1 MSAKKTLLEKMDSGG
16 KTMNENQRAQTK
28 HVLEVQNITKR
39 FPGVLALSD
48 VNFRLLGGKVHALMG
63 ENGAGKS
70 TLMKIITGIYQ
81 PDEGDIYMHDEKVHF
96 HTPKQALNHKIAMI
110 HQELSPI
117 LDMTIAENLFLGKE
131 FCTGKLIDY
140 KKMNQEATKLLER
153 VGVDL
158 APTKLM
164 KYLSVSQMQMV
175 EIAKALSYD
184 AEIIIMDEP
193 SATIT
198 EREVKNLFKIIEVL
212 KSEGRCIVY
221 ITHKMDEV
229 FQIADEITVLRD
241 GHYIGTYDAATIDE
255 NELVVKMVDREL
267 TEIYPS
273 RNNIVGETIL
283 KVENFCQNGVFQ
295 DVSFELH
302 KGEILGFSGLMG
314 SGRTEIMNA
323 LFGLTKATGGEVYVH
338 GEKIDKMTPRK
349 MISKGIGYVT
359 EDRKGNGLV
368 LEMSVYDNTILPS
381 LDKLSGK
388 GGYINRKKAQEIA
401 QDYREK
407 LRIKTPTLWQRAKQL
422 SGGNQ
427 QKIVLAKWLLQ
438 DPDILIFDEPT
449 RGIDVGAKTE
459 IYRLVAKLA
468 EEGKA
473 IIFISSEM
481 PEILGM
487 SDRVLVFYEG
497 QKKGE
502 LTSEEANQER
512 IMMYASDVNEGGKSL

>member
-1 MSAKKTLLEKMDSGG
+1 MD
-16 KTMNENQRAQTK
+16 NNQRAQKGT
-28 HVLEVQNITKR
+28 VLEVQNITKR
-39 FPGVLALSD
+39 FPGVLALAH
-48 VNFRLLGGKVHALMG
+48 VNFRLVSGKVHALMG

-70 TLMKIITGIYQ
+70 TLMKILTGIYQ
-81 PDEGDIYMHDEKVHF
+81 PDEGEIYLHGKEVHF
-96 HTPKQALNHKIAMI
+96 HTPKQALNHRIAMI

-131 FCTGKLIDY
+131 FCTGKLVDY
-140 KKMNQEATKLLER
+140 KKMNQEATKLLDR

-158 APTKLM
+158 SPTCLM
-164 KYLSVSQMQMV
+164 KHLSVSQMQMV

-198 EREVKNLFKIIEVL
+198 EREIGNLFKIIETL
-212 KSEGRCIVY
+212 KAEGRCIVY

-229 FQIADEITVLRD
+229 FRIADEITVLRD
-241 GHYIGTYDAATIDE
+241 GQYIGTYQSTQIDE
-255 NELVVKMVDREL
+255 NQLVIKMVDRKL
-267 TEIYPS
+267 TEIYPPKA
-273 RNNIVGETIL
+273 NKAGEVVL
-283 KVENFCQNGVFQ
+283 KVENFSQDGVFE
-295 DVSFELH
+295 DISFELH

-323 LFGLTKATGGEVYVH
+323 LFGLTKKTSGDVYIH
-338 GEKIDKMTPRK
+338 GEKVEKMTPQK
-349 MISKGIGYVT
+349 MISKGVGYVT

-381 LDKLSGK
+381 LGKLSGK
-388 GGYINRKKAQEIA
+388 AGYINRKKTWQIA
-401 QDYREK
+401 EDYREK
-407 LRIKTPTLWQRAKQL
+407 LRIKTPTLLQKVKQL

-459 IYRLVAKLA
+459 IYKLVAKLA

-502 LTSEEANQER
+502 LTSEEASQER
-512 IMMYASDVNEGGKSL
+512 IMMYASDVNEGGR

>member
-1 MSAKKTLLEKMDSGG
+1 MEKG
-16 KTMNENQRAQTK
+16 TEEV
-28 HVLEVQNITKR
+28 VLEARNITKR
-39 FPGVLALSD
+39 FPGVLALAN
-48 VNFRLLGGKVHALMG
+48 VNFRLVKGKVHALMG

-70 TLMKIITGIYQ
+70 TLMKIIAGIYKA
-81 PDEGDIYMHDEKVHF
+81 DEGDIFLHGQKIEF
-96 HTPKQALNHKIAMI
+96 HTPKQALSHGISMI

-131 FCTGKLIDY
+131 FCRGKFIDY
-140 KKMNQEATKLLER
+140 KKMNQEASLLLQK
-153 VGVDL
+153 VGVEL
-158 APTKLM
+158 SPSMLM
-164 KYLSVSQMQMV
+164 KDLSVSQMQMV
-175 EIAKALSYD
+175 EIAKALSYH

-198 EREVKNLFKIIEVL
+198 DREISNLFRIIRSL
-212 KSEGRCIVY
+212 KDEGRCIVY

-229 FQIADEITVLRD
+229 FQIADEITVFRD
-241 GHYIGTYDAATIDE
+241 GNYIGTYDSEEIDE

-267 TEIYPS
+267 AEIFPKRS
-273 RNNIVGETIL
+273 NRPGEVVL
-283 KVENFCQNGVFQ
+283 KVDNLSQEGVFK
-295 DVSFELH
+295 DISFEL
-302 KGEILGFSGLMG
+302 KRGEILGFSGLMG
-314 SGRTEIMNA
+314 SGRTEVMNA
-323 LFGLTKATGGEVYVH
+323 LFGITVPTEGEVYVK
-338 GEKIDKMTPRK
+338 GKKLGRTTPRK
-349 MISKGIGYVT
+349 SIANGIGYVT

-381 LDKLSGK
+381 LDKLSGRLGAVRQK
-388 GGYINRKKAQEIA
+388 QAMKTAVSYK
-401 QDYREK
+401 EK
-407 LRIKTPTLWQRAKQL
+407 LKIKTPSMNQPVKQL

-459 IYRLVAKLA
+459 IYKLVAGLA

-487 SDRVLVFYEG
+487 SDRVIVFYEG
-497 QKKGE
+497 MKKGE
-502 LTSEEANQER
+502 LSREEATQEK
-512 IMMYASDVNEGGKSL
+512 IMMYASDVDEGGMRE

>member
-1 MSAKKTLLEKMDSGG
+1 MGNKEKVPG
-16 KTMNENQRAQTK
+16 EL
-28 HVLEVQNITKR
+28 VLEARNVTKR
-39 FPGVLALSD
+39 FPGVLALSN
-48 VNFRLLGGKVHALMG
+48 VNFRLVKGKVHALMG

-70 TLMKIITGIYQ
+70 TLMKIIAGIYQ
-81 PDEGDIYMHDEKVHF
+81 ADEGEIFLHGKQVAF
-96 HTPKQALNHKIAMI
+96 QTPKQALGHGISMI

-131 FCTGKLIDY
+131 FCKGKLIDY
-140 KKMNQEATKLLER
+140 KTMNKEAAMLLEK

-158 APTKLM
+158 EPGLLM
-164 KYLSVSQMQMV
+164 KELSVSQMQMV

-198 EREVKNLFKIIEVL
+198 DREISNLFNIIRSL
-212 KSEGRCIVY
+212 KEDGRCIVY

-229 FQIADEITVLRD
+229 FKIADEITVFRD
-241 GHYIGTYDAATIDE
+241 GQYIGTYDSGEIDE

-273 RNNIVGETIL
+273 RSNKAGDVIL
-283 KVENFCQNGVFQ
+283 KVENLSQKGVFE
-295 DVSFELH
+295 DISFELR

-314 SGRTEIMNA
+314 SGRTEVMNA
-323 LFGLTKATGGEVYVH
+323 LFGITQPTSGAIYIN
-338 GEKIDKMTPRK
+338 GEKIERPSPRK
-349 MISKGIGYVT
+349 IISRGIGYVT

-368 LEMSVYDNTILPS
+368 LDMSVYDNTILPS
-381 LDKLSGK
+381 LGKLSNRLGAIDRRQSMKVAEEYKDKL
-388 GGYINRKKAQEIA
+388 N
-401 QDYREK
+401 
-407 LRIKTPTLWQRAKQL
+407 IKTPSMQQTVKQL

-438 DPDILIFDEPT
+438 DPDVLIFDEPT

-459 IYRLVAKLA
+459 IYKLVAKLA

-487 SDRVLVFYEG
+487 SDRVIVFYEG
-497 QKKGE
+497 RKKGE
-502 LTSEEANQER
+502 LAQEEATQER
-512 IMMYASDVNEGGKSL
+512 IMMYASDVDEGGIKE

>member
-1 MSAKKTLLEKMDSGG
+1 MKKNKNEGG
-16 KTMNENQRAQTK
+16 KNMEDLKQ
-28 HVLEVQNITKR
+28 VMLEVKNITKR

-48 VNFRLLGGKVHALMG
+48 VNFRLRKGRVHALMG

-81 PDEGDIYMHDEKVHF
+81 PDEGDIYLKGEKVEF
-96 HTPKQALNHKIAMI
+96 HKPKHSLERGIAMI

-131 FCTGKLIDY
+131 FCKGKLVDY
-140 KKMNQEATKLLER
+140 KKMNQEATLLLQR
-153 VGVDL
+153 VKVDL
-158 APTKLM
+158 APTMLM
-164 KYLSVSQMQMV
+164 KNLSVSQMQMV
-175 EIAKALSYD
+175 EIAKALSYN

-198 EREVKNLFKIIEVL
+198 EREIENLFGIISEL
-212 KSEGRCIVY
+212 KEEGRCIVY

-229 FQIADEITVLRD
+229 FKIADEITVLRD
-241 GHYIGTYDAATIDE
+241 GQYIGTYEAGAIDE
-255 NELVVKMVDREL
+255 NQLVVKMVDREL
-267 TEIYPS
+267 TEIYPDRS
-273 RNNIVGETIL
+273 NKPGEVIL
-283 KVENFCQNGVFQ
+283 KVENFSQEGVFE
-295 DVSFELH
+295 DVSFEVR
-302 KGEILGFSGLMG
+302 KGEIVGFSGLMG
-314 SGRTEIMNA
+314 SGRTEVMNA
-323 LFGLTKATGGEVYVH
+323 LFGITKATRGDILINGEH
-338 GEKIDKMTPRK
+338 IDKPTPKK

-368 LEMSVYDNTILPS
+368 LGMNVYDNTILPS
-381 LDKLSGK
+381 LSKLSK
-388 GGYINRKKAQEIA
+388 RGGWINQKKALRVSEE
-401 QDYREK
+401 YRQK
-407 LRIKTPTLWQRAKQL
+407 LNIKTPSLQQTVKQL

-438 DPDILIFDEPT
+438 NPDILIFDEPT

-459 IYRLVAKLA
+459 IYKLVAKLA

-487 SDRVLVFYEG
+487 SDRVIIFYEG
-497 QKKGE
+497 RKKGE
-502 LTSEEANQER
+502 LTKEEATQER
-512 IMMYASDVNEGGKSL
+512 IMMYASDVDEGGK

>member
-1 MSAKKTLLEKMDSGG
+1 MGG
-16 KTMNENQRAQTK
+16 KVMKNEERAQDGL
-28 HVLEVQNITKR
+28 VLEAKNITKR
-39 FPGVLALSD
+39 FPGVLALSN
-48 VNFRLLGGKVHALMG
+48 VNFRLIKGRVHALMG

-70 TLMKIITGIYQ
+70 TLMKIIAGIYQ
-81 PDEGDIYMHDEKVHF
+81 ADEGDIYLHGEKVTF
-96 HTPKQALNHKIAMI
+96 HTPKHALSHGISMI

-131 FCTGKLIDY
+131 FCKGKLIDY
-140 KKMNQEATKLLER
+140 KTMNREAAVLLEK

-158 APTKLM
+158 PPGKLM
-164 KYLSVSQMQMV
+164 KELTVSQMQMV

-184 AEIIIMDEP
+184 AEVIIMDEP

-198 EREVKNLFKIIEVL
+198 DREVAGLFRIIKGL
-212 KSEGRCIVY
+212 KEEGRCIVY

-229 FQIADEITVLRD
+229 FKIADEITVFRD
-241 GHYIGTYDAATIDE
+241 GQYIGTYDAGEIDE

-267 TEIYPS
+267 TEIYPARS
-273 RNNIVGETIL
+273 NEAGDVVL
-283 KVENFCQNGVFQ
+283 KVENLSQEGVFE
-295 DVSFELH
+295 DISFELR

-314 SGRTEIMNA
+314 SGRTEVMNA
-323 LFGLTKATGGEVYVH
+323 LFGITQPTSGTIWVN
-338 GEKIDKMTPRK
+338 GEKMDKPRPGK
-349 MISKGIGYVT
+349 AISKGIGYVT

-368 LEMSVYDNTILPS
+368 LEMSVYDNIVLPS
-381 LDKLSGK
+381 LGKLSGRI
-388 GGYINRKKAQEIA
+388 GAINRRKAARVAEE
-401 QDYREK
+401 YKEK
-407 LRIKTPTLWQRAKQL
+407 LDIKTPNMQQMVKQL

-459 IYRLVAKLA
+459 IYKLVASLA
-468 EEGKA
+468 KEGKA

-487 SDRVLVFYEG
+487 SDRVVVFYEG
-497 QKKGE
+497 RKKGE
-502 LTSEEANQER
+502 LAREEATQEK
-512 IMMYASDVNEGGKSL
+512 IMMYASDVDEGGMQ